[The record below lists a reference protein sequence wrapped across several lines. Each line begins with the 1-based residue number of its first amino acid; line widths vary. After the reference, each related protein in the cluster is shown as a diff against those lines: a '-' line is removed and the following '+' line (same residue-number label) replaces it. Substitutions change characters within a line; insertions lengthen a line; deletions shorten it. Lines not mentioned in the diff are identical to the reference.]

1 MHKPLPSNEELETLG
16 STIDWRRIESLK
28 QQFNRRLK
36 DLGDVCNDDSLPP
49 RRRATCRESRIP
61 GVGAAI
67 YNLISKRKNLP
78 ATTFVSAK
86 FRQHSASAV
95 KYPWFVDMLEA

>member
-1 MHKPLPSNEELETLG
+1 MHNPLLSNEELETFG
-16 STIDWRRIESLK
+16 STIDWRRIESLS

-36 DLGDVCNDDSLPP
+36 DFGDVCDDDSLPP
-49 RRRATCRESRIP
+49 RCSASRRESRTP
-61 GVGAAI
+61 GVGAVI
-67 YNLISKRKNLP
+67 YNQTSKRKNLS
-78 ATTFVSAK
+78 ATTFVRAK